1 MLTLN
6 TSKDASS
13 RCRLDEI
20 LDVVIEFFTSS
31 WGIGKRTMK
40 KELIL
45 GDIEDI
51 TKAAFRKKPLDLIVI
66 QVR

>member
-20 LDVVIEFFTSS
+20 LDVAIEFFTSS
-31 WGIGKRTMK
+31 WGISKRMMK
-40 KELIL
+40 KELLL
-45 GDIEDI
+45 GDIEDS

-66 QVR
+66 

>member
-6 TSKDASS
+6 RSKDASS
-13 RCRLDEI
+13 RCGLDEI

-31 WGIGKRTMK
+31 QGSSKRMMK
-40 KELIL
+40 KEFIL

-51 TKAAFRKKPLDLIVI
+51 TKAAFRK
-66 QVR
+66 